1 MPTMRYEITFTH
13 SWKGSRSQSER
24 IMNIEPTFDPFLAES
39 PICSSTWSRAT
50 ACSFLRWWWILM
62 GAKLHQHIFSWFV
75 KMIGALTSSHH
86 YGSLKLLF
94 VPPWKKRLGLYQ
106 LVAKHFGPWLLRSWK
121 CCMFVLSFGNFSEVS
136 RSQINKRLLWSGLQ
150 SDWGRWDAPCPLWNP
165 ALPSCQPQLD
175 VWLAARSEWIFF
187 FSWERSK

>member
-1 MPTMRYEITFTH
+1 
-13 SWKGSRSQSER
+13 
-24 IMNIEPTFDPFLAES
+24 
-39 PICSSTWSRAT
+39 
-50 ACSFLRWWWILM
+50 
-62 GAKLHQHIFSWFV
+62 
-75 KMIGALTSSHH
+75 MIGALTWSHH
-86 YGSLKLLF
+86 YSSLKLLF
-94 VPPWKKRLGLYQ
+94 VPPRKKWLGLNQ
-106 LVAKHFGPWLLRSWK
+106 LVAKHFGPWLRRSWK

-187 FSWERSK
+187 FLGKEQIKHLVGLRSQGSLSSIKEHLELVSPEVVKHFQTALGTFLLTFVVQREMRGGKKGIL